1 MKVVANMKLRSDEPD
16 SLEPPKHTGTP
27 DILTFYD
34 VEVFPNLFMIC
45 FKDAGD
51 EKDHPVKTLI
61 NPDPKDVRKLCGK
74 ALLGFNN
81 RRYDN
86 HMLYAWGWLG
96 YDNQQLYNLSQDIV
110 AGGPRSRNAMFQ
122 NAYNISYT
130 DIYDFSAKKQSL
142 KKWEIELGIDHHE
155 LGMPWDKPVDPKLWD
170 LVQSYC
176 EDDVRATEAVFDH
189 LHEDFVARQGLANL
203 SGLTPNDSTN
213 QHTAQIIFGDAKNP
227 QKEFPFPDLSETFPG
242 YTFDKFAD
250 KDHKS
255 KYLGEYPSEGGYVWV
270 YGMENG
276 DNGPYYGRR
285 IQWSMNGKN
294 RLECYREVYQSQD
307 MDFDTM
313 HPDLAKRLEGYSYDG
328 ADQFMPE
335 LPDKK
340 LGGMFGNVGLLDVT
354 SLHPSSLEDMNFFGP
369 YTKRFSD
376 IKAARVDIKHG
387 DLESARRRMDGALA
401 PLLKEGENTKSLA
414 QALKIVIN
422 SVYGLTSAKFPTKF
436 NDVGNGANDRNADNK
451 VAKRGALFML
461 LLKQKVMELGYT
473 VVHIKTDSIKI
484 ADIDEYVVAFVN
496 DMGAKY
502 GYGFELEAIYD
513 KMCIVN
519 KATYIAHHC
528 HGDDG
533 HDAASHGD
541 WAATGAQ
548 FAVPYVFKTLFSHET
563 IDFKDLCETKSAT
576 TSIYLDFNEGLPEDE
591 HRYDFVGKVSA
602 FSPVQPGCGGGLLVR
617 DNGNGGYAALSGTK
631 GYRWKESSVL
641 RDSHKQDEVD
651 YTYYEHLA
659 DEARNDISQY
669 GNFDWLVNG
678 EPYISPNPGS
688 NDLVASLTR

>member
-1 MKVVANMKLRSDEPD
+1 
-16 SLEPPKHTGTP
+16 
-27 DILTFYD
+27 
-34 VEVFPNLFMIC
+34 
-45 FKDAGD
+45 
-51 EKDHPVKTLI
+51 
-61 NPDPKDVRKLCGK
+61 
-74 ALLGFNN
+74 
-81 RRYDN
+81 
-86 HMLYAWGWLG
+86 
-96 YDNQQLYNLSQDIV
+96 
-110 AGGPRSRNAMFQ
+110 
-122 NAYNISYT
+122 
-130 DIYDFSAKKQSL
+130 
-142 KKWEIELGIDHHE
+142 
-155 LGMPWDKPVDPKLWD
+155 
-170 LVQSYC
+170 
-176 EDDVRATEAVFDH
+176 
-189 LHEDFVARQGLANL
+189 
-203 SGLTPNDSTN
+203 
-213 QHTAQIIFGDAKNP
+213 
-227 QKEFPFPDLSETFPG
+227 
-242 YTFDKFAD
+242 
-250 KDHKS
+250 
-255 KYLGEYPSEGGYVWV
+255 
-270 YGMENG
+270 
-276 DNGPYYGRR
+276 
-285 IQWSMNGKN
+285 
-294 RLECYREVYQSQD
+294 
-307 MDFDTM
+307 
-313 HPDLAKRLEGYSYDG
+313 
-328 ADQFMPE
+328 MPE
-335 LPDKK
+335 LPDKT

-484 ADIDEYVVAFVN
+484 ADIDEYVVTFVN

-519 KATYIAHHC
+519 KATYIAHHGY
-528 HGDDG
+528 GDDG
-533 HDAASHGD
+533 HDAASHGG

-548 FAVPYVFKTLFSHET
+548 FAVPYVFKTLFSRET

-617 DNGNGGYAALSGTK
+617 DNGNDGYAALSGTK

-641 RDSHKQDEVD
+641 RDGHKQDEVD

-659 DEARNDISQY
+659 DEARDDISQY
-669 GNFDWLVNG
+669 GDFDWLVSG